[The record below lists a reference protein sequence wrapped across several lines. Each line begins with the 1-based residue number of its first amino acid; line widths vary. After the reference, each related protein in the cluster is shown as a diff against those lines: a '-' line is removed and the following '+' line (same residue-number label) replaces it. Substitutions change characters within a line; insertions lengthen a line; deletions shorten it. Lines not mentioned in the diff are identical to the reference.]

1 MDAETVK
8 QRAKAFDYLFD
19 AVVVTDT
26 NGVIVD
32 WNAGSE
38 ALYGYTKA
46 EALGQAVSILHVP
59 EDSAQ
64 LTARV
69 IDAVAREGKWT
80 GEIRMLR
87 KDGYIGWV
95 ESMCVPIFDDDGT
108 MIGALGINRD
118 ISDRKAEQARLSHLA
133 HYDQLTSIPN
143 RYLLLDRVS
152 HLIEQSKRSE
162 KSFTLLFIDLDK
174 FKSINDTHGHGFG
187 DLVLREFA
195 ARIKSCI
202 RASDTVARIGG
213 DEFVILLEDASGKA
227 NVGKIAQA
235 LIDAVDK
242 PFHIA
247 GQQLQMSC
255 SIGVANYPDDG
266 CSTDELLAVADKAMY
281 RAKGKSCSSY
291 EF

>member
-1 MDAETVK
+1 
-8 QRAKAFDYLFD
+8 FDYLFD

-38 ALYGYTKA
+38 ALYGYTKS
-46 EALGQAVSILHVP
+46 EAVGQAVSILHVP

-64 LTARV
+64 LTAQV
-69 IDAVAREGKWT
+69 IAAVARDGKWT

-87 KDGYIGWV
+87 KDGHIGWI
-95 ESMCVPIFDDDGT
+95 ESMCVPIFDDDGS
-108 MIGALGINRD
+108 MVGALGINRD
-118 ISDRKAEQARLSHLA
+118 ISDRKAEQERLSHLA
-133 HYDQLTSIPN
+133 HFDQLTNIPN

-152 HLIEQSKRSE
+152 HLIEQSKRSH

-174 FKSINDTHGHGFG
+174 FKSINDTRGHGFG
-187 DLVLREFA
+187 DQVLREFA

-213 DEFVILLEDASGKA
+213 DEFVILLEDASGKT
-227 NVGKIAQA
+227 NVSKVTEA
-235 LIDAVDK
+235 LIEAVDK
-242 PFHIA
+242 PFHIT
-247 GQQLQMSC
+247 GQQFQMSC
-255 SIGVANYPDDG
+255 SIGVANYPGDG
-266 CSTDELLAVADKAMY
+266 RSTDELLAVADRAMY
-281 RAKGKSCSSY
+281 RAKKKSCSSY